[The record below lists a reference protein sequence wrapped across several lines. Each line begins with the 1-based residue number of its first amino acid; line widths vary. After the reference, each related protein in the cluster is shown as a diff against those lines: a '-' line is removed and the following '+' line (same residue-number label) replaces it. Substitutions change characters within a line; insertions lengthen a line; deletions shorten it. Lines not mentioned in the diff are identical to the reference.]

1 MFDQSKEHFFGNYTL
16 CFWKTVIEKKNHKSS
31 KNIFI
36 LGKLQVPSNLD
47 FEKNLSQKQIKKKGK
62 FVYKNLAD

>member
-1 MFDQSKEHFFGNYTL
+1 M
-16 CFWKTVIEKKNHKSS
+16 
-31 KNIFI
+31 
-36 LGKLQVPSNLD
+36 LGKLQLASNLD

>member
-36 LGKLQVPSNLD
+36 LEKLQLPSNLD
-47 FEKNLSQKQIKKKGK
+47 FEKKPVAKTDKEKRKVCL
-62 FVYKNLAD
+62 